1 MNVNDEGIM
10 MGIIGLAVVIILAMA
25 VSLKGHTVEIEN
37 YGCSN
42 CMVDLEVYV
51 DDNNVTWITNEAEG
65 IAYRVPKE
73 KM

>member
-10 MGIIGLAVVIILAMA
+10 MGIIGLAVVIVLAMA

-51 DDNNVTWITNEAEG
+51 DENNVTWIENRELG